1 MPLKIL
7 FIFLNIIYISVISCI
22 QAAVVTGYN
31 NRIKEKAM
39 QNMVDQ
45 IVLNLG
51 MFGMN
56 VIGAICILIL
66 GRIAAGIIKKVILRV
81 FSKTKTD
88 KAVTSFVANISYFAV
103 LIFAI
108 LAALA
113 KFGIQTTSFV
123 AVLGAA
129 GLAIGLA
136 LQGTLS
142 NFAAG
147 VMLLILRPFRI
158 GDYIEGAGVAG
169 TVKELDLFTTV
180 LATVDNVKIMVPN
193 AKLFTDVIKNISG
206 YDLRRIDLEFGIGYT
221 SPIDKARDILTSL
234 VKEDSRILSD
244 PPAEI
249 AVSALRDSSVT
260 IVFRPWVKRENY
272 WDVRFDLMHKVKD
285 SFEKNGIEIPFPQQV
300 VYNK

>member
-1 MPLKIL
+1 
-7 FIFLNIIYISVISCI
+7 
-22 QAAVVTGYN
+22 
-31 NRIKEKAM
+31 
-39 QNMVDQ
+39 
-45 IVLNLG
+45 

-56 VIGAICILIL
+56 VIGAIFILIL
-66 GRIAAGIIKKVILRV
+66 GRIAAGITKKLITRV
-81 FSKTKTD
+81 FLKTKTD
-88 KAVTSFVANISYFAV
+88 KAVISFTANLSYFAV

-129 GLAIGLA
+129 GLAVGLA
-136 LQGTLS
+136 LQGALS

-180 LATVDNVKIMVPN
+180 LATVDNIKIMVPN
-193 AKLFTDVIKNISG
+193 AKLFGDVIKNISG
-206 YDLRRIDLEFGIGYT
+206 YDLRRIDLEIGIGYM
-221 SPIDKARDILTSL
+221 SPIDKAKDILAS
-234 VKEDSRILSD
+234 VIKKDPRILTD
-244 PPAEI
+244 PPVEI
-249 AVSALRDSSVT
+249 AVSTLGNSSVT

-272 WDVRFDLMHKVKD
+272 WDVRFDLMHRVKE

>member
-1 MPLKIL
+1 MH
-7 FIFLNIIYISVISCI
+7 
-22 QAAVVTGYN
+22 
-31 NRIKEKAM
+31 
-39 QNMVDQ
+39 NMIDQ

-66 GRIAAGIIKKVILRV
+66 GRIAAGIVKKLILRV
-81 FSKTKTD
+81 FLKTKTD

-136 LQGTLS
+136 LQGALS

-158 GDYIEGAGVAG
+158 GDFIEGAGVAG

-180 LATVDNVKIMVPN
+180 LATVDNIKIMVPN

-234 VKEDSRILSD
+234 IKEDSRILSD

-272 WDVRFDLMHKVKD
+272 WDVRFNLMHKVKD

>member
-1 MPLKIL
+1 
-7 FIFLNIIYISVISCI
+7 
-22 QAAVVTGYN
+22 
-31 NRIKEKAM
+31 M

-56 VIGAICILIL
+56 VIGAIAILIL
-66 GRIAAGIIKKVILRV
+66 GRIAAGIIKKIITRV
-81 FSKTKTD
+81 FLKTKTD
-88 KAVTSFVANISYFAV
+88 KAVSSFVANLSYFAV

-129 GLAIGLA
+129 GLAVGLA
-136 LQGTLS
+136 LQGALS

-158 GDYIEGAGVAG
+158 GDFIEGAGVAG

-180 LATVDNVKIMVPN
+180 LATVDNMKIMVPN
-193 AKLFTDVIKNISG
+193 AKLFGDVIKNVSG
-206 YDLRRIDLEFGIGYT
+206 YDLRRIDLEIGIGYA
-221 SPIDKARDILTSL
+221 SSIDKAKGILSSL
-234 VKEDSRILSD
+234 MNDDSRILID
-244 PPAEI
+244 PPPDI

-260 IVFRPWVKRENY
+260 LVFRPWVKRENY
-272 WDVRFDLMHKVKD
+272 WDVRFDLMHRVKD
-285 SFEKNGIEIPFPQQV
+285 AFDANGIEIPFPQQV
-300 VYNK
+300 VHNK